1 MAEERPKFPGL
12 GEHLMN
18 MELSDIKKMLA
29 ISKPPTL
36 SAPSLREIFASF
48 HEMHSTRWLK

>member
-1 MAEERPKFPGL
+1 
-12 GEHLMN
+12 MN
-18 MELSDIKKMLA
+18 KELSDIKKMLA